1 MEPKRKSIY
10 LEVMKSSRKCRFDI
24 ISHVLQ
30 ELLNDV
36 KELEMNANANA
47 HKHDLGTIRL
57 NLDVLNVLVNDDL
70 HENMELASNE
80 YKDLKIK
87 LASLQK
93 RIDCLSRKP

>member
-1 MEPKRKSIY
+1 MY
-10 LEVMKSSRKCRFDI
+10 LEVMKSSRKCKFDI

-30 ELLNDV
+30 ELLNDA
-36 KELEMNANANA
+36 KELEMNANA

-57 NLDVLNVLVNDDL
+57 NVDVLNLLVNDDL

-80 YKDLKIK
+80 YKDLKIN
-87 LASLQK
+87 LASLKK